1 MKIPLI
7 NYEIS
12 FKKAD
17 QEKSKLP
24 DFKQADPVIPPNTRQ
39 SVPEHTNNFLGTV
52 NTNLELVTPEFEIEC
67 IDQIRKLTKINPNF
81 SQAIKNV
88 INLGNTGHKIQFDPN
103 VDAIQVDLMRK
114 HIQNKAKKWA
124 KLQGA
129 AGADGLVNKLFYQT
143 MVSGAL
149 CLEKVYDNS
158 FKGIAHIPLIKPD
171 KIRWVVNKKTGLYAP
186 YEIINNPLLANTNIN
201 LLNGNLK
208 KLNFNTLVYFGL
220 YSDSEV
226 PYGIPPYMS
235 ALPSTVIQAKMLD
248 NIDFIVEQVGLL
260 GFLQVLLEKEAKRPD
275 ETPAAYI
282 ARLNAV
288 LVETSNRISKGLRS
302 GVNTG
307 FKGDTEFEF
316 HTATKSVSGVTE
328 LFNTNEIQMLS
339 GLSQDGSL
347 MGRDYGASEGQIT
360 VVFMKMVA
368 EFKNLQLLVK
378 YALED
383 IYTDELLLAGFK
395 FDYLKVKFNTSTLQ
409 DEVKWQQGQQYK
421 IANIQEKYLSGWI
434 SQDQSADEM
443 DYETPDQPIPRD
455 IPTLAQKI
463 VDQQE
468 RQKQKN
474 DSAVKGRNKNKPVE
488 KSVEDKK
495 TKQNQ

>member
-12 FKKAD
+12 FKKAND
-17 QEKSKLP
+17 EKSKLP
-24 DFKQADPVIPPNTRQ
+24 DFKQSTPVIPPNTRE
-39 SVPEHTNNFLGTV
+39 SVPEHTNNFLGTT
-52 NTNLELVTPEFEIEC
+52 NTNLELVTPEFEIDC

-88 INLGNTGHKIQFDPN
+88 INLGNTGHKIQFDPS
-103 VDAIQVDLMRK
+103 VDAKQVDLMRK
-114 HIQNKAKKWA
+114 HIQNKTKKWA

-129 AGADGLVNKLFYQT
+129 AGADGLVNKLIYQT
-143 MVSGAL
+143 MVAGSL
-149 CLEKVYDNS
+149 CLEKVYDNA

-171 KIRWVVNKKTGLYAP
+171 KVRWVISKRTGLYAP
-186 YEIINNPLLANTNIN
+186 YQIVNNPLLLPNAD

-208 KLNFNTLVYFGL
+208 PLNFNTLIYFGL
-220 YSDSEV
+220 YSDNEV
-226 PYGIPPYMS
+226 PYGIPPYMA
-235 ALPSTVIQAKMLD
+235 ALPSTVVQAKMLD

-260 GFLQVLLEKEAKRPD
+260 GFMQILLQKERQRPD
-275 ETPAAYI
+275 EAPNAYI
-282 ARLNAV
+282 SRLNAQ
-288 LVETSNRISKGLRS
+288 LKTTAENMSKGMRN
-302 GVNTG
+302 GINVG
-307 FKGDTEFEF
+307 FKDDVEYQF
-316 HTATKSVSGVTE
+316 HSATKSVSGVTD
-328 LFNTNEIQMLS
+328 LFNANEIQMLS
-339 GLSQDGSL
+339 GLGQDGSL

-368 EFKNLQLLVK
+368 EFKNIQLLVK

-395 FDYLKVKFNTSTLQ
+395 FDYLKIKFNTSTLQ

-421 IANIQEKYLSGWI
+421 IANIQQKYLSGWI
-434 SQDQSADEM
+434 SQDQAADEM
-443 DYETPDQPIPRD
+443 DYETPDQELPRD
-455 IPTLAQKI
+455 IPTLAQDI

-474 DSAVKGRNKNKPVE
+474 DSAIKGRNKNKPVE